1 MNNEK
6 LMEILQKLL
15 KRLDL
20 VSIAV
25 MAILLGIVAYVV
37 LISEGGFSVPP
48 PEPPAVNKL
57 VDQVAAQP
65 FLAKLNSGYPDT
77 VTPLAEVPQLRIL
90 IQNDL
95 FSLKAVKAVEE
106 ARQALGEEYKKAEAF
121 FVAQKLG
128 EAEAI
133 IDAILAKDAS
143 HPEAR
148 DLKKKITEAKAPKPT
163 PTPAP

>member
-6 LMEILQKLL
+6 LMEFLQKLL

-20 VSIAV
+20 VAIGIL
-25 MAILLGIVAYVV
+25 AILLVVVGYVV
-37 LISEGGFSVPP
+37 LISEGGFKVPD
-48 PEPPAVNKL
+48 PETPTINEL

-65 FLAKLNSGYPDT
+65 FLDRLNKAYPDS
-77 VTPLAEVPQLRIL
+77 VTPLQEVPQLRIL

-95 FSLKAVKAVEE
+95 FSLKAVKQAEE
-106 ARQALGEEYKKAEAF
+106 ARKGLSEDYKRAEAL
-121 FVAQKLG
+121 FVGQKLA
-128 EAEAI
+128 ESEAI
-133 IDAILAKDAS
+133 IDGILAKDAS

-148 DLKKKITEAKAPKPT
+148 DLKKRIVQARTSTPT